1 MLLKR
6 KKKKKWKQKKKH
18 IVGEGV
24 CESAKRGGVYVCVC
38 VWFGGERVCTAS
50 IMMTAMMMLLMMRL
64 FLWQQRRLL
73 LPLSLSLTLA
83 AASSVGRRQLD
94 MRECCWL
101 ENGILGRVKA
111 AAAAAA
117 ATRPAVD
124 VCFCLPAINGG
135 KLRTLPHIFVSMY
148 TYETTTKIDV

>member
-1 MLLKR
+1 MKTEKNTLY
-6 KKKKKWKQKKKH
+6 
-18 IVGEGV
+18 EGCV
-24 CESAKRGGVYVCVC
+24 RECEGGCVC
-38 VWFGGERVCTAS
+38 VVWVWCVDERVCAAT

-83 AASSVGRRQLD
+83 AASSLGRRQLD

-111 AAAAAA
+111 AAAVAAA

-135 KLRTLPHIFVSMY
+135 KLRTLPHIFASMY